1 MAEKLK
7 YLEYPLFKQVM
18 KGIFK
23 VFFFII
29 LLIIVFGMGLVIG
42 YAVLGDGNYWEV
54 FNQDTWLHLLTFIE

>member
-1 MAEKLK
+1 MAEKLN
-7 YLEYPLFKQVM
+7 YLRYPLLKQIM

-23 VFFFII
+23 LLLFII
-29 LLIIVFGMGLVIG
+29 LLVIIFIVGLIIG